1 MNSLWLM
8 IQDRQK
14 VYIREN
20 QVMNDYNHRKKGDLT
35 QDSIMTYL
43 FIAIKGKEV
52 MKNQKYLN
60 FPVLKDQITEL
71 SIQPI

>member
-8 IQDRQK
+8 IHDRQK

-20 QVMNDYNHRKKGDLT
+20 QVINDYNHRKKGDLT
-35 QDSIMTYL
+35 QDSIMSYL

-60 FPVLKDQITEL
+60 FPVLKDQIREL